1 MQFPRSGRPRAGRHT
16 ILIQHTAQTSPRVGV
31 WACRVLEAD
40 RGGSSL
46 TYRPSPPM
54 PLLPFVSP
62 DTSLK
67 HHRFAAGDVVLFFA
81 GRPKIAGAR
90 GAKNNATITD
100 ALFPSAKDAGRLPDE
115 GERPGESK
123 RRV

>member
-1 MQFPRSGRPRAGRHT
+1 M
-16 ILIQHTAQTSPRVGV
+16 
-31 WACRVLEAD
+31 LEAD

-46 TYRPSPPM
+46 TYRPPPPM

-90 GAKNNATITD
+90 GAKKQRNHHRRPFS
-100 ALFPSAKDAGRLPDE
+100 LGKRRGPLAGRRGAAG
-115 GERPGESK
+115 GEQKKGMMSSCGLDVCVCCVASPVDDAQGKEQK
-123 RRV
+123 W

>member
-1 MQFPRSGRPRAGRHT
+1 
-16 ILIQHTAQTSPRVGV
+16 
-31 WACRVLEAD
+31 
-40 RGGSSL
+40 
-46 TYRPSPPM
+46 M

-123 RRV
+123 RRYDEQLRVGCVRVLLLLRWMMHRGENKNGKRHAHTDGG